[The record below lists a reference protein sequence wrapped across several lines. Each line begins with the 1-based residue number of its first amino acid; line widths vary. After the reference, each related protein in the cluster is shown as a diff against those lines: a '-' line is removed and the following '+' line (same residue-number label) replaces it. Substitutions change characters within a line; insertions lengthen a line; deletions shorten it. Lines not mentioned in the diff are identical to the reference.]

1 MELRHRDIVGVALRR
16 MREHLNNA
24 ERDEVIADMIK
35 ELDTHREAAEHR
47 TEAPTELS

>member
-1 MELRHRDIVGVALRR
+1 MEMRHRDIVGVALR
-16 MREHLNNA
+16 H
-24 ERDEVIADMIK
+24 RDEVIADIMK